1 MPEAASA
8 SGAASGHALVVR
20 DLFAGYRG
28 VPVVRELSLEVR
40 PGEVVALLGP
50 NGAGKTTTLETIA
63 GLHRPIKGSV
73 ELSGETVSG
82 RPAHLLARRGLA
94 LVPEGRALFPGLTV
108 REHLRLAS
116 GRAGRGSR
124 EEELLEMLPELRKC
138 LGRKAGLLS
147 GGEQQMLALGRALVT
162 RPWLLL
168 VDEMSLGLAPV
179 IVERLVPI
187 LRRAA
192 DELGAS
198 VLFVEQHV
206 ALALEVADRA
216 YVLTHGRIGLE
227 GPAAELRERRELLAA
242 SYLGETAA

>member
-1 MPEAASA
+1 I
-8 SGAASGHALVVR
+8 SGQVM
-20 DLFAGYRG
+20 
-28 VPVVRELSLEVR
+28 
-40 PGEVVALLGP
+40 
-50 NGAGKTTTLETIA
+50 
-63 GLHRPIKGSV
+63 
-73 ELSGETVSG
+73 LSGENVG
-82 RPAHLLARRGLA
+82 GVPAHRLARQGLA

-116 GRAGRGSR
+116 GRGAGKGQSR

-147 GGEQQMLALGRALVT
+147 GGEQQMLAVGRALVT
-162 RPWLLL
+162 RPRLLL

-179 IVERLVPI
+179 IVERLLPI

-206 ALALEVADRA
+206 ALALEISDRA